1 VVSSSLVELR
11 VLTDWS
17 RRARRWV
24 ESEESLEK
32 IVSRDGGES
41 SETDD
46 DEDTC
51 DEELDELFRELEEH
65 SECLGVLFMLDNRS
79 ATSSM

>member
-1 VVSSSLVELR
+1 
-11 VLTDWS
+11 
-17 RRARRWV
+17 V

-32 IVSRDGGES
+32 IVSREGGES

-46 DEDTC
+46 DEDTF

-65 SECLGVLFMLDNRS
+65 SECLGVLFMLDNRP